1 MSKKPVIKKTLEMQR
16 ISIPIYR
23 ETLNIFFGP
32 TEDAIAAAIA
42 DKVPDE
48 AAECALR
55 RKRGVNG
62 MFRYIENE
70 GYYVI
75 WLPEVPKTIGQFG
88 VLIHELE
95 HFLYCFM
102 DVRGIPHTN
111 DSDEAYAYLFEF
123 LYCESMTIVNA
134 LTDGTEN
141 K

>member
-1 MSKKPVIKKTLEMQR
+1 
-16 ISIPIYR
+16 
-23 ETLNIFFGP
+23 
-32 TEDAIAAAIA
+32 
-42 DKVPDE
+42 
-48 AAECALR
+48 
-55 RKRGVNG
+55 

-75 WLPEVPKTIGQFG
+75 WLPEVPKTIAQFG

-102 DVRGIPHTN
+102 DVRGIPHTS

-123 LYCESMTIVNA
+123 LYCEAMTIVNA

>member
-32 TEDAIAAAIA
+32 TEDAIAASIA

-62 MFRYIENE
+62 MFRYIEN
-70 GYYVI
+70 
-75 WLPEVPKTIGQFG
+75 
-88 VLIHELE
+88 
-95 HFLYCFM
+95 
-102 DVRGIPHTN
+102 
-111 DSDEAYAYLFEF
+111 
-123 LYCESMTIVNA
+123 
-134 LTDGTEN
+134 
-141 K
+141 